1 MMLLKSK
8 KTLYLLSFLFGC
20 FAITSSAQVVYFQ
33 EPMNHQ
39 VVARDLLTNEGQ
51 VKWDFSIKSNLN
63 INKLYIQTYRD
74 SIYFSTDTLYA
85 TYFSDSALINFQKT
99 IPAELHNYGFKLM
112 GIRNGSLADTLLKEY
127 NSIVAGD
134 VYVFAGQ
141 SNGEAEISYGSAA
154 YAKSDFIRTFGRGNI
169 YEGDALYWYTA
180 EPDSGYFFIGGIGQ
194 LAGQFAKKL
203 MDTLQIPMCII
214 NGCKGGATL
223 QEQLVDSL
231 NPTSPLSIYQKLKLR
246 LEYTGLSKSVRAMIW
261 FHGEQDAYNGTTVDL
276 YKSQMNQLAA
286 SWEIDYPNIENIYV
300 FQLKLGCLGS
310 ENYLKHLIVQ
320 EAQRLF
326 SISNPKAILIS
337 TNNVAQYNSCHYQVD
352 GYERHANKLFK
363 LVLSHQYNF
372 KLQEIETPQ
381 PILARNDQRGNI
393 ILKFGNSIEN
403 YSVSEDIEDAF
414 ILEGGAFE
422 ITSAL
427 LYKNTLT
434 LRYVTK
440 QGSLDIPTSLSYKS
454 HIQLSYPF
462 LQNKGELNLACFY
475 KFPIENYVKISDEVE
490 VNIYTLRDKPSITII
505 ETKNNPIVFRI
516 HSMEGRLYKK
526 IAIEKNT
533 RLSVNNNELPKG
545 IYIATT
551 EEKGVLKNIKFE
563 NF

>member
-1 MMLLKSK
+1 MNLKNKHISYYLSLL
-8 KTLYLLSFLFGC
+8 LGC
-20 FAITSSAQVVYFQ
+20 FALPASAQIIFYQ

-39 VVARDLLTNEGQ
+39 VVARDLLTNEGLL
-51 VKWDFSIKSNLN
+51 KWNFSIKSNLN
-63 INKLYIQTYRD
+63 IQKLYIQTYRD
-74 SIYFSTDTLYA
+74 SIHISSDTLYA
-85 TYFSDSALINFQKT
+85 TYFSDSALISFQKP
-99 IPAELHNYGFKLM
+99 IPAELHNYSFKLI
-112 GIRNGSLADTLLKEY
+112 GIRNSSIADTILKEY
-127 NSIVAGD
+127 HSIVAGD

-141 SNGEAEISYGSAA
+141 SNGEAEISFGSAA

-194 LAGQFAKKL
+194 LASQFAKKL
-203 MDTLQIPMCII
+203 MDTLQIPICII
-214 NGCKGGATL
+214 NGCKGGVTL

-231 NPTSPLSIYQKLKLR
+231 NPTSPLSIYQQLKLR

-261 FHGEQDAYNGTTVDL
+261 FHGEQDAYNGTAVDL
-276 YKSQMNQLAA
+276 YKNQMNQLAA

-326 SISNPKAILIS
+326 SISNPKTILIS

-363 LVLSHQYNF
+363 LVLSHQYHF
-372 KLQEIETPQ
+372 ELHEIETPQ
-381 PILARNDQRGNI
+381 PTLARFDHRGDI
-393 ILKFGNSIEN
+393 ILKFGNSSDN
-403 YSVSEDIEDAF
+403 YSVSEGIEEAF
-414 ILEGGAFE
+414 VLEGGSFE
-422 ITSAL
+422 ITSAK
-427 LYKNTLT
+427 LYKNALT
-434 LRYVTK
+434 LKYVSK
-440 QGSLDIPTSLSYKS
+440 QGSLDIPTSVSYKS

-490 VNIYTLRDKPSITII
+490 VNIYTLRDKPSLIII
-505 ETKNNPIVFRI
+505 ETKDNPVVFRI
-516 HSMEGRLYKK
+516 HSVEGRLYKN
-526 IAIEKNT
+526 IALEKKTTFSFN
-533 RLSVNNNELPKG
+533 LNELPKG

-551 EEKGVLKNIKFE
+551 QEKGVLKNIKFK